1 MVRAIKNSTDHAAK
15 STPMSS
21 SSPDTHAVKYLGTL
35 ALKSSHPAVKKLR
48 RDGHEPSIHGNKVWR
63 SSFVLMN
70 YLKSHPL
77 PRGAKVIDAGCG
89 WGLTGIY
96 LAKRFEAQVTG
107 IDADADVAPFL
118 AVQAIVNGVEIDFQ
132 RKKFHQIRKQDLAG
146 VHTIIGADICFWDE
160 LVTPLF
166 RLISRAMGAG
176 VEQVLIADP
185 GRTPFWELGKRCEA
199 TFNATT
205 IERRISKPY
214 STSKHILVVKPD

>member
-1 MVRAIKNSTDHAAK
+1 MSTS
-15 STPMSS
+15 STT
-21 SSPDTHAVKYLGTL
+21 THAVSYLGTL

-70 YLKSHPL
+70 YLKSNPL
-77 PRGAKVIDAGCG
+77 PEGARVIDAGCG

-96 LAKRFEAQVTG
+96 LAKRFRAEVTG

-118 AVQAIVNGVEIDFQ
+118 AAQAGINKVEIDFQ
-132 RKKFHQIRKQDLAG
+132 RKKFHQIRKQDLMG
-146 VHTIIGADICFWDE
+146 VHTVIGADICFWDE
-160 LVTPLF
+160 LVKPLY
-166 RLISRAMGAG
+166 RLIGRAMSAG

-185 GRTPFWELGKRCEA
+185 GRSPFWELGKLCEQK
-199 TFNATT
+199 FNAST

-214 STSKHILVVKPD
+214 ATSKQILVVQQG

>member
-1 MVRAIKNSTDHAAK
+1 MST
-15 STPMSS
+15 SS
-21 SSPDTHAVKYLGTL
+21 SNPHAVKYLGTL

-70 YLKSHPL
+70 YLKSKPL
-77 PRGAKVIDAGCG
+77 PEGARVIDAGCG

-96 LAKRFEAQVTG
+96 LAKRFDARVTG

-118 AVQAIVNGVEIDFQ
+118 AAQAAINDVEIDFQ
-132 RKKFHQIRKQDLAG
+132 RKKFHQISKRDLVG
-146 VHTIIGADICFWDE
+146 VHTLIGADICFWDE
-160 LVTPLF
+160 LVKPLY
-166 RLISRAMGAG
+166 RLIGRAMSAG

-185 GRTPFWELGKRCEA
+185 GRSPFWELGRLCEEK
-199 TFNATT
+199 FNATT

-214 STSKHILVVKPD
+214 NTSKQILAVQRP